1 MFDIRR
7 IKNKCIGIPVVVQ
20 RDQQYLGSTGT
31 QVRPVWH
38 SGLGIWHCRSCGL
51 GHDCSSELIPG
62 PGALYAAGQQKMKKN
77 NNNNNN
83 NKCIIQQYINSVK
96 SFSQHMKS
104 TLIKSFNKGSLS
116 WIY

>member
-62 PGALYAAGQQKMKKN
+62 PGALYAAGQPKMKK
-77 NNNNNN
+77 
-83 NKCIIQQYINSVK
+83 KIIIIIIINV
-96 SFSQHMKS
+96 SFSNISILLKVFLN
-104 TLIKSFNKGSLS
+104 T
-116 WIY
+116 